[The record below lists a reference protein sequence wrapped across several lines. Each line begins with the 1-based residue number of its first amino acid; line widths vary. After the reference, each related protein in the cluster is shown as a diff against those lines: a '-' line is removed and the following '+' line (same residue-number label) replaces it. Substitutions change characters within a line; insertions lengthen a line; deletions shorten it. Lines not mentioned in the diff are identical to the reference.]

1 MLETGV
7 RAVMTAFEYARS
19 LVDTDGAP
27 IRIRYV
33 AVLIGVS
40 RDKVLEDGRRGEF
53 PIVWQKCGTRRYAY
67 IERVD
72 ARQYVARVRA
82 DAA

>member
-1 MLETGV
+1 MRGV
-7 RAVMTAFEYARS
+7 AAVTAFEKARS
-19 LVDTDGAP
+19 LVDADGAA

-33 AVLIGVS
+33 AILIGVS

-67 IERVD
+67 IERAD
-72 ARQYVARVRA
+72 ARCYIARVRA